1 MPSPDSHPVWPQYQ
15 TLRRAGNLLAAAETL
30 KSLLTREP
38 RTDWAYNELTELLL
52 IMRRHGDADTL
63 ARTALRVNP
72 LNAQAHNLF
81 GTVLSEQNDLPSGE

>member
-1 MPSPDSHPVWPQYQ
+1 MPSPESHPVWPQYQ
-15 TLRRAGNLLAAAETL
+15 TLRREGNLLAAAETL

-63 ARTALRVNP
+63 
-72 LNAQAHNLF
+72 
-81 GTVLSEQNDLPSGE
+81 